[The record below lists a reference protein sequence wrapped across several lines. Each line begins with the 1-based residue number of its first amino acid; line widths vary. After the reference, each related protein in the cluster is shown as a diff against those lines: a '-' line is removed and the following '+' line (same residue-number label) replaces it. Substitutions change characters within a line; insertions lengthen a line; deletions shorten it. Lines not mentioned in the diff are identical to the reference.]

1 MIPLKNTKAMQRLLD
16 FLFPADASLPYRN
29 VLKWFW
35 ILTLSGLLIALIT
48 FVVLSF
54 SDLPSLKQLENPKS
68 ELATL
73 IYSAD
78 GQVLGRYYTENRVPV
93 RFDSLSPYL
102 VHALIA
108 TEDERY
114 YKHCGI
120 DFPALARV
128 GIKTVLLGRS
138 SSGGGSTITQQ
149 LAKLLFT
156 ENPARSLA
164 ERAFQKLKEWIIA
177 VRLERKYTKEEILA
191 MYLNKFNFI
200 YGAYGIQ
207 AASEI
212 YFNKPQKDLRIQ
224 EAATLVGMLKNPSL
238 YNPVRRPDTVLH
250 RREVVL
256 KQMQRNNLLSQVEY
270 DSLRQLPLGIDF
282 QRKTHIDGLATYFRA
297 ELAKDV
303 RNILNQEPY
312 LKSDGSAYDI
322 YRDGLRIY
330 TTIDAEMQR
339 LAEKAMLEHMAKV
352 QKSFWRVWR
361 NRDPWTYKTSSRLEI
376 PLEVRRESLDQLVR
390 KTDRYRS
397 LRDHYLGSV
406 LTEIRKEVSGITLH
420 EDDRELKRIVRERE
434 EQGHHKRLVAAGIIS
449 RKLEQA
455 HRRVLNSPHFPVLKK
470 QWYQLQEAVETTF
483 NQPVENMRVFAYTDG
498 LEKDTTMT
506 PLDSIRYHR
515 MFLQTGILAV
525 EPQTGDVK
533 VWIGGVNHKYFQY
546 DHVRTNRQ
554 VGSTFK
560 PFIYA
565 TAIDQQ
571 GISPCF
577 KVYDLPQSI
586 KAGDGKFALQKDWTP
601 RNATGEYTGKLYTL
615 KDGLRKSINTLSV
628 FLMKQLGTSEPV
640 INLIGNMGID
650 VDEKYPNGQYR
661 VTRGPS
667 LALGATDLTVFEMTG
682 AYTTFANNGTYMR
695 PNYIRRIEDRNGKLI
710 YQSLPFERPALNP
723 NANYVMVEMLKHA
736 AAVYGLES
744 QVGGK
749 TGTTNEYV
757 DGWFMGITPEL
768 VVGTWVGG
776 EDRWIRFLDLSMGQG
791 AYMAKPFFKKFVQAL
806 EERSEQI
813 GYDPTARFY
822 RPPGDIGIELD
833 CDAYLQGPSLE
844 EDEYGPENPFEED
857 IFGDEIIEEEAPLP
871 EESK

>member
-1 MIPLKNTKAMQRLLD
+1 MQRLLD
-16 FLFPADASLPYRN
+16 FLFPDEASPKYRN
-29 VLKWFW
+29 ILKWFW
-35 ILTLSGLLIALIT
+35 YFTHGGLLIALLT
-48 FVVLSF
+48 FVLLSF

-73 IYSAD
+73 IHSAD
-78 GQVLGRYYTENRVPV
+78 GEVLGRYYTENRVPV

-102 VHALIA
+102 VNALIA

-114 YKHCGI
+114 FKHCGI

-128 GIKTVLLGRS
+128 GIKTVLLGQA

-156 ENPARSLA
+156 ENPARSLT

-200 YGAYGIQ
+200 YGAYGIE

-212 YFNKPQKDLRIQ
+212 YFNKSQDELDIQ

-238 YNPVRRPDTVLH
+238 YNPIRRPDTVLH

-256 KQMQRNNLLSQVEY
+256 KQMYRNNLLDRTAY

-297 ELAKDV
+297 ELAKDL
-303 RNILNQEPY
+303 RNILGQEPY
-312 LKSDGSAYDI
+312 LKSDGTSYDI
-322 YRDGLRIY
+322 YRDGLKVY

-339 LAEKAMLEHMAKV
+339 LAEKAMIQHMAKV

-361 NRDPWTYKTSSRLEI
+361 KRDPWTFKTSSPLEI
-376 PLEVRRESLDQLVR
+376 PLDIRAESLENLIRQS
-390 KTDRYRS
+390 DRYQA
-397 LRDHYLGSV
+397 LREEYLGDV
-406 LTEIRKEVSGITLH
+406 LNQMSKEQTGLTLH
-420 EDDRELKRIVRERE
+420 EDDRELKRVMIERE
-434 EQGHHKRLVAAGIIS
+434 KPGYLKDLVAQGIIS
-449 RKLEQA
+449 PKMERA
-455 HRRVLNSPHFPVLKK
+455 YRRLMNSPRFPVLEK
-470 QWYQLQEAVETTF
+470 QWGKLQEAVEFAF
-483 NQPVENMRVFAYTDG
+483 NQPVEDMRVFAYVEG
-498 LEKDTTMT
+498 LEKDTTMS

-525 EPQTGDVK
+525 EPKTGEVK

-601 RNATGEYTGKLYTL
+601 NNANGQYTGELYTL

-650 VDEKYPNGQYR
+650 VERKYPNGQYR

-682 AYTTFANNGTYMR
+682 AYTAFANNGVYTR
-695 PNYIRRIEDRNGKLI
+695 PYYISRIEDRNGKLI
-710 YQSLPFERPALNP
+710 YQALPFERPALNP

-736 AAVYGLES
+736 AGIYGLKSE
-744 QVGGK
+744 VGGK

-757 DGWFMGITPEL
+757 DGWYMGITPEL

-791 AYMAKPFFKKFVQAL
+791 AYMAKPFFKKFIAAL
-806 EERSEQI
+806 EEHREET
-813 GYDPTARFY
+813 GYNPSARFY
-822 RPPGDIGIELD
+822 RPPGDIGIELN
-833 CDAYLQGPSLE
+833 CDAYLQGPGSE
-844 EDEYGPENPFEED
+844 EDEYGPANPLEED
-857 IFGDEIIEEEAPLP
+857 MFGDQTAPADPLP
-871 EESK
+871 DESR